1 MFREEGLCGRLRN
14 KNVLLSKEDG
24 EGINKDKGRISCIEG
39 SKYKQDRE
47 ILHKKVLVLI
57 KIFRNRAL

>member
-47 ILHKKVLVLI
+47 ILHKKV
-57 KIFRNRAL
+57 